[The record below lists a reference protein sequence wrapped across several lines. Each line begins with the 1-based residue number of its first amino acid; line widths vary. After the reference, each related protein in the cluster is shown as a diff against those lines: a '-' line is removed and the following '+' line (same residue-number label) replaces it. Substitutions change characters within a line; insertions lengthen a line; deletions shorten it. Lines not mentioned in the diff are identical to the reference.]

1 MVHQG
6 RRYFSKR
13 SQCLCVLLFIAS
25 LISYVDAVQV
35 EKVQNKQEAIQACD
49 QSHQYDNSETYQRV
63 IPLYQT
69 IDDNDVFM
77 DCQGNEEHI
86 TEFNRKNKCD
96 PTKFGKAK
104 KEGPVHS
111 IYYRCQS
118 GKLELLLCDIG
129 GESHCKSPFAT
140 LRPNPGLTH

>member
-86 TEFNRKNKCD
+86 TEFNRKTSAIQRSLAK
-96 PTKFGKAK
+96 PRKKAQFTVSTI
-104 KEGPVHS
+104 GVRAGNWN
-111 IYYRCQS
+111 YYCVIS
-118 GKLELLLCDIG
+118 AANHIANHLSLL
-129 GESHCKSPFAT
+129 
-140 LRPNPGLTH
+140 